1 MKLRWGWAALT
12 ILTLA
17 VVLAGPGNGTGGCQ
31 TNMVFYAKNKCFWV
45 IRFQNWQVPQPV
57 FCHTV
62 SFTKPNPI
70 IHLND
75 LMIHLAP
82 QQLFQ
87 HTLCG
92 NERDWTAKWDL
103 LHWEGMQTEER
114 LWSRWVLIISFKG
127 KGQLVSGA
135 WKVAKEFLFKTW
147 PNKLHKLGVA
157 VRDTGDTG
165 ETGGTVQTGLT
176 GRRGHRGN
184 RNDRGER
191 GDKGQRG
198 DRGQRGHKGHRWH
211 RGDMSERA
219 NDFKTWSHWD
229 Q

>member
-1 MKLRWGWAALT
+1 MIQLHLAISCY
-12 ILTLA
+12 ILL
-17 VVLAGPGNGTGGCQ
+17 
-31 TNMVFYAKNKCFWV
+31 Y
-45 IRFQNWQVPQPV
+45 
-57 FCHTV
+57 
-62 SFTKPNPI
+62 
-70 IHLND
+70 
-75 LMIHLAP
+75 LAP

-87 HTLCG
+87 HTLRG

-176 GRRGHRGN
+176 GHRGHRGD

-191 GDKGQRG
+191 GDTRDTG
-198 DRGQRGHKGHRWH
+198 DT
-211 RGDMSERA
+211 GDTDDTGETCLTGPTISRHDLTEISNRETLK
-219 NDFKTWSHWD
+219 NS
-229 Q
+229 